1 MKPSEQERIAIWKWA
16 YTRGCLLNCSSFLDE
31 LVAANNY
38 PHTVIRALNDAAIVS
53 YGQPFT
59 NWDVLPKIPGERAK
73 KISIKP
79 LDQIAP
85 PDVLKIAHDQLLELR
100 HKVVAHKDATGGDFE
115 KVSLVHIL
123 RDQTGFNVAPIQLAR
138 LHRPLIDKAKQLCT
152 FYINHCAS
160 ELSPIIEKYK
170 DSIFARDVGKY
181 ELVLDPSADWLKPL

>member
-1 MKPSEQERIAIWKWA
+1 MNPSEQERIAIWKWA

-73 KISIKP
+73 ISIKP

-100 HKVVAHKDATGGDFE
+100 HKVVAHKDGVVGQFGKTN
-115 KVSLVHIL
+115 VVHIL
-123 RDQTGFNVAPIQLAR
+123 RDAKGFNVPTIQLAT
-138 LHRPLIDKAKQLCT
+138 LHPSLVVNAKQLCA
-152 FYINHCAS
+152 FYIAHC
-160 ELSPIIEKYK
+160 EHQLNIIIGKYK
-170 DSIFARDVGKY
+170 DSIFALDVGTY
-181 ELVLDPSADWLKPL
+181 ELILDPSDDWLKLL